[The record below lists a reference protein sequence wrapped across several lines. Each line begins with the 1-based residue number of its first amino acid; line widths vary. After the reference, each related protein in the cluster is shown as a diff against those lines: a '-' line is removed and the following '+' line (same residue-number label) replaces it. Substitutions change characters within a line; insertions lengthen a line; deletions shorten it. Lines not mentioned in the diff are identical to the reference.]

1 MTSIR
6 SISSYLTRP
15 PHIAGL
21 VYVAFITI
29 ACLTALYALT
39 DIVEQYRVRNASLEM
54 LSRLEGRRQS
64 ASGGGAHNNAPP
76 PGSPFLNGQTA
87 TVASATLLQRLTS
100 IVANTGG
107 TVVSSEMV
115 QGPQS
120 KDGYVT
126 AITNCELEQDALQK
140 VLYDIEAG
148 LPFLFVDQLVV
159 QPSSAPGENGKLRV
173 TLGVTAQWS
182 GAK

>member
-1 MTSIR
+1 M
-6 SISSYLTRP
+6 
-15 PHIAGL
+15 
-21 VYVAFITI
+21 
-29 ACLTALYALT
+29 
-39 DIVEQYRVRNASLEM
+39 
-54 LSRLEGRRQS
+54 
-64 ASGGGAHNNAPP
+64 
-76 PGSPFLNGQTA
+76 NGQTA
-87 TVASATLLQRLTS
+87 TVASAALLQRLTS

-159 QPSSAPGENGKLRV
+159 QPSSAPGENGQLRV